1 MDVSSTVASWLS
13 FAATVVGLGSIA
25 TQFSAIIDQA
35 DPFHALRD
43 TQHLGSW
50 WRRQSH
56 VPWYSL
62 VKPPPIG
69 PVISANLS
77 NGLCGQKTVCIS
89 RLPLVHPTGLAAWSI
104 LLAVIHPISRVND
117 HQTISSRSPSN
128 DGKVGLE
135 HILTISDKTFD
146 VLPSDCWAEIPL
158 RPLMRH
164 KLTTCTLITRGTLMA
179 LLCLTNAR
187 PVFRYSS
194 ASGHRAAY
202 AAYCGQWRVEWPIG
216 DLARV
221 YFCAHDSHTM
231 SNDTYPTMFE
241 QRVDK
246 CLQMLAGVVDSRTS
260 TAFKVAFPGRKQ
272 SGQWILEYAV
282 KGFGGAHGG
291 RHLYNMIG
299 GNVNEVDYLLM
310 KATESKR
317 ELAEDIVLYLPSTK
331 GEVRGVTLYVPEREA
346 AVLNEALDKL
356 PWAFISWSIHRGL
369 RDILMAFSKER
380 MDLYRSSLADT
391 LRFAVAQWPERLDAR
406 GWNPRFVRDGMADIA
421 ASAVLAGQGNSG
433 DAVRVVTE
441 IAAILWDG
449 NMYGLDETQFWRC
462 ATPEPCSSTLSPPT
476 VVALVKCFVLEWSM
490 DLDYQMYHDLPI
502 EMYLG

>member
-1 MDVSSTVASWLS
+1 MDVSSTVATWLS

-25 TQFSAIIDQA
+25 TQFGTIIDQA

-43 TQHLGSW
+43 PRHLGSW
-50 WRRQSH
+50 WRRQT
-56 VPWYSL
+56 PGTWYSL

-77 NGLCGQKTVCIS
+77 NGLCGQKTVYLS
-89 RLPLVHPTGLAAWSI
+89 RLPIVYPPGQAAWSI
-104 LLAVIHPISRVND
+104 LLAVIHPIPRVND
-117 HQTISSRSPSN
+117 YQAMSSKNPSA
-128 DGKVGLE
+128 DHIVGME
-135 HILTISDKTFD
+135 HIVKITDVTFD
-146 VLPSDCWAEIPL
+146 AIPSDSWTEIPL
-158 RPLMRH
+158 RPLTRH

-187 PVFRYSS
+187 PVFRHSS
-194 ASGHRAAY
+194 ACGHRAAY

-231 SNDTYPTMFE
+231 STDTYPTVFE

-246 CLQMLAGVVDSRTS
+246 CLQMLAGVIDSRTS
-260 TAFKVAFPGRKQ
+260 TTLKVAFPGRKQ
-272 SGQWILEYAV
+272 SGKWILKYAV

-299 GNVNEVDYLLM
+299 GNVNEVDYLVM
-310 KATESKR
+310 KATESER
-317 ELAEDIVLYLPSTK
+317 EFSKDIILYLPSTT
-331 GEVRGVTLYVPEREA
+331 GNVHEVTLYVPEREA
-346 AVLNEALDKL
+346 AVLNEVLDKL
-356 PWAFISWSIHRGL
+356 PWAFMSWSIHRGL
-369 RDILMAFSKER
+369 RDILMAFSKEK
-380 MDLYRSSLADT
+380 MDLYRSCLADT
-391 LRFAVAQWPERLDAR
+391 LRSTVAKWPERLDAR
-406 GWNPRFVRDGMADIA
+406 GWNPRFVRDDMADIA

-441 IAAILWDG
+441 IAAVLWDG
-449 NMYGLDETQFWRC
+449 TKFGLDETQFWRC

-476 VVALVKCFVLEWSM
+476 VVALVKCFVLEWSV
-490 DLDYQMYHDLPI
+490 DLDYQMYHDLPL